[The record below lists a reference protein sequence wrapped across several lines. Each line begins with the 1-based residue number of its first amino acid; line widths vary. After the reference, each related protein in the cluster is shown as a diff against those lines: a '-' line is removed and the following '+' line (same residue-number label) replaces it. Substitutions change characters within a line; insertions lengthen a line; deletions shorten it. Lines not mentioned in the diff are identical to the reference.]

1 VLRGSLSEFYIHLV
15 THFVDATVEMYLSYS
30 VKTLPVNTQHSKET
44 DVHDPG
50 RIRTH
55 NPSNRAAADPRLK
68 TARPLGLALCTGIQ
82 QINFVL
88 RLKTTTFLFIIILV
102 LGPFME
108 FLIRAYTYIQQPRF
122 WERGAA
128 NDVYSTNFMHMTHLD
143 PMNNE

>member
-1 VLRGSLSEFYIHLV
+1 VLRGSLSEFYVHLV
-15 THFVDATVEMYLSYS
+15 THFVDAAVEIYLSYS
-30 VKTLPVNTQHSKET
+30 MRPLPVNTQHSKET

-50 RIRTH
+50 GIRTH
-55 NPSNRAAADPRLK
+55 NPSKQAAADPRLK

-82 QINFVL
+82 QRNFVL

-122 WERGAA
+122 VGKGCSKRR
-128 NDVYSTNFMHMTHLD
+128 V
-143 PMNNE
+143 